1 MTVFRRIVLVA
12 ALAGLVAGAF
22 ETVAYRIGTAA
33 IIAKAEVFEKAA
45 DKAQAATGGSSTA
58 TDNSVAG
65 MSHGSDAMAWEPRE
79 GFERTA
85 LTVLSGI
92 LKDVGFALLLAAAY
106 ALSGRDVDWR
116 KGLYWGLAGFAT
128 FTLAPGLGLPPEV
141 PGTASA
147 PLLDRQIW
155 WVATAAATGAGL
167 AMLFLT
173 KRAAWALAGVAL
185 LVLPHVFGAPQPA
198 EYKSAAP
205 ELLAH
210 QFVVAAVVT
219 SLLFWSILGSLS
231 GFLYQRFPATA

>member
-1 MTVFRRIVLVA
+1 MTVFRTIVFVA
-12 ALAGLVAGAF
+12 AIAGLVAGVF
-22 ETVAYRIGTAA
+22 ETAAYHYGTAA

-45 DKAQAATGGSSTA
+45 DEAQGA
-58 TDNSVAG
+58 SVAGNAMAG
-65 MSHGSDAMAWEPRE
+65 MSHDVDAAGWEPKE
-79 GFERTA
+79 GFQRTA

-92 LKDVGFALLLAAAY
+92 LKDVGFALLLVGAY
-106 ALSGRDVDWR
+106 TLSGREVDWR

-155 WVATAAATGAGL
+155 WVTTAAATGAGL

-173 KRAAWALAGVAL
+173 RRATWALAGVGL
-185 LVLPHVFGAPQPA
+185 LVLPHMFGAPQPA

-210 QFVVAAVVT
+210 QFVVAAVIT
-219 SLLFWSILGSLS
+219 SLLFWALLGSLT
-231 GFLYQRFPATA
+231 GFLYKRFQATA

>member
-1 MTVFRRIVLVA
+1 MTVFGKIVVVA
-12 ALAGLVAGAF
+12 AIAGLVAGAF
-22 ETVAYRIGTAA
+22 ETAAYHYGTAA

-45 DKAQAATGGSSTA
+45 DEPQGITA
-58 TDNSVAG
+58 VDTSMAG
-65 MSHGSDAMAWEPRE
+65 MSHEADAAAWEPKE
-79 GFERTA
+79 GFQRTA

-106 ALSGRDVDWR
+106 ALSGREVDWR

-141 PGTASA
+141 PGTAAA

-173 KRAAWALAGVAL
+173 QRAAWVLGGVGL
-185 LVLPHVFGAPQPA
+185 LVLPHVFGAPQPV

-205 ELLAH
+205 ESLAH
-210 QFVVAAVVT
+210 QFVVAAVIT
-219 SLLFWSILGSLS
+219 SLLFWVVLGSLT
-231 GFLYQRFPATA
+231 GFLYKRFRATA

>member
-1 MTVFRRIVLVA
+1 MTVFRKIVLVA
-12 ALAGLVAGAF
+12 AIAGLVAGVF
-22 ETVAYRIGTAA
+22 ETAAYHFGTAA

-45 DKAQAATGGSSTA
+45 DKAPAAAASSA
-58 TDNSVAG
+58 TDNSMAG
-65 MSHGSDAMAWEPRE
+65 MSQGAEAMGWEPKD

-85 LTVLSGI
+85 LTMLSGI

-106 ALSGRDVDWR
+106 VLSGRDVDWH

-155 WVATAAATGAGL
+155 WVATVAATGAGL

-173 KRAAWALAGVAL
+173 ERAAWALAGVGL
-185 LVLPHVFGAPQPA
+185 LVLPHIFGAPQPA
-198 EYKSAAP
+198 EYNSAAP
-205 ELLAH
+205 ESLVH
-210 QFVVAAVVT
+210 QFVVAAVIT
-219 SLLFWSILGSLS
+219 SLLFWVILGSLT
-231 GFLYQRFPATA
+231 GFLYKRFRAAA

>member
-1 MTVFRRIVLVA
+1 MTVFGKIVVVA
-12 ALAGLVAGAF
+12 AIAGLVAGAF
-22 ETVAYRIGTAA
+22 ETAAYHYGTAA

-45 DKAQAATGGSSTA
+45 DEPQGITA
-58 TDNSVAG
+58 VDTSMAG
-65 MSHGSDAMAWEPRE
+65 MSHEADAAAWEPKE
-79 GFERTA
+79 GFQRTA

-106 ALSGRDVDWR
+106 ALSGREVDWR

-141 PGTASA
+141 PGTAAA

-155 WVATAAATGAGL
+155 WVATVAATGAGL

-173 KRAAWALAGVAL
+173 QRAAWVLGGVGL
-185 LVLPHVFGAPQPA
+185 LVLPHVFGAPQPV

-205 ELLAH
+205 ESLAH
-210 QFVVAAVVT
+210 QFVVAAVIT
-219 SLLFWSILGSLS
+219 SLLFWVVLGSLT
-231 GFLYQRFPATA
+231 GFLYKRFRATA

>member
-1 MTVFRRIVLVA
+1 MTVFGKIVVVA
-12 ALAGLVAGAF
+12 TIAGLVAGAF
-22 ETVAYRIGTAA
+22 ETAAYHYGTAA
-33 IIAKAEVFEKAA
+33 IIAKAEVIEKAA
-45 DKAQAATGGSSTA
+45 DKPQGTTTVDTSM
-58 TDNSVAG
+58 AG
-65 MSHGSDAMAWEPRE
+65 MSHEADAAAWEPKE
-79 GFERTA
+79 GFQRTA

-106 ALSGRDVDWR
+106 ALSGREVDWR

-141 PGTASA
+141 PGTAAA

-173 KRAAWALAGVAL
+173 QRAAWVLGGIGL
-185 LVLPHVFGAPQPA
+185 LVLPHVFGAPQPV

-205 ELLAH
+205 ESLAH
-210 QFVVAAVVT
+210 QFVVAAVIT
-219 SLLFWSILGSLS
+219 SLLFWVVLGSLT
-231 GFLYQRFPATA
+231 GFLYKRFRATA

>member
-1 MTVFRRIVLVA
+1 MTVFGKIVVVA
-12 ALAGLVAGAF
+12 AIAGLVAGAF
-22 ETVAYRIGTAA
+22 ETAAYHYGTAA

-45 DKAQAATGGSSTA
+45 NEPQGTTA
-58 TDNSVAG
+58 FDISMAG
-65 MSHGSDAMAWEPRE
+65 MSHDANAAAWEPKE
-79 GFERTA
+79 GFQRTA

-106 ALSGRDVDWR
+106 ALSGREVDWR

-141 PGTASA
+141 PGTAAA

-173 KRAAWALAGVAL
+173 QRAAWVLGGVGL
-185 LVLPHVFGAPQPA
+185 LVLPHVFGAPQPV

-205 ELLAH
+205 ESLAH
-210 QFVVAAVVT
+210 QFVVAAVIT
-219 SLLFWSILGSLS
+219 SLLFWVVLGSLT
-231 GFLYQRFPATA
+231 GFLYKRFRATA